1 MQHNRIVSQ
10 EEWFAAHAQHLAKE
24 KELTRLRDALSAARR
39 ELPWVK
45 VEKTYLFDTAN
56 GKKTLAELFAGRS
69 QLVVKHFMFGPGW
82 QEGCV
87 GCSFEVDHIEGALVH
102 LEHHDVTFVA
112 VSRAPL
118 HEIDAFKKRMSWC
131 CTWVSSSS
139 SDFNSDYHVSFTKED
154 LAKGPTY
161 YNYRLRAEQR
171 EGEESG
177 FSVFYKDEAGNI
189 YRTFSS
195 YARGA
200 EELLGTYMMLDL
212 TPKGR
217 NETGPNHNLTDWVR
231 HHDKYDAGGFVDRTG
246 SDVAPQ
252 DSACCHDAK
261 ENRL

>member
-1 MQHNRIVSQ
+1 MQQHRIVSQ
-10 EEWFAAHAQHLAKE
+10 DEWFAAHAQHLVKE
-24 KELTRLRDALSAARR
+24 KEFTRLRDKLSAARR

-45 VEKTYLFDTAN
+45 VEKNYFFDTAH
-56 GKKTLAELFAGRS
+56 GKQTLADLFAGRS
-69 QLVVKHFMFGPGW
+69 QLVGKHFMFGPGW

-112 VSRAPL
+112 ISRAPL
-118 HEIDAFKKRMSWC
+118 PEIEAFKKRMGWRF
-131 CTWVSSSS
+131 TWVSSYG
-139 SDFNSDYHVSFTKED
+139 SDFNSDFHVSFTKDD
-154 LAKGPTY
+154 LAKGKTY
-161 YNYRLRAEQR
+161 YNYRVREEQS
-171 EGEESG
+171 EGEASG
-177 FSVFYKDEAGNI
+177 ITVFYKDEAGNI

-200 EELLGTYMMLDL
+200 EELLGTYMMLDF

-231 HHDKYDAGGFVDRTG
+231 HHDKYDAGGFVDPTG
-246 SDVAPQ
+246 RYVAPQ

-261 ENRL
+261 EDHS

>member
-1 MQHNRIVSQ
+1 MQPNRIVSQ
-10 EEWFAAHAQHLAKE
+10 DEWFAAHAQHLVKE
-24 KELTRLRDALSAARR
+24 KELTRLRDQLRAVRC

-45 VEKTYLFDTAN
+45 IEKNYNFDTSN
-56 GKKTLAELFAGRS
+56 GKQALTDLFAGRS
-69 QLVVKHFMFGPGW
+69 QLVVKHFMLGPGW
-82 QEGCV
+82 KEGCV

-112 VSRAPL
+112 ISRAPL
-118 HEIDAFKKRMSWC
+118 PEIEAFKKRMGWC
-131 CTWVSSSS
+131 FTWVSSYG
-139 SDFNSDYHVSFTKED
+139 SDFNSDFHVSFTKDD

-161 YNYRLRAEQR
+161 YNYRVREAQD
-171 EGEESG
+171 EGEASG
-177 FSVFYKDEAGNI
+177 FTVFYKDEAGNI

-246 SDVAPQ
+246 RYVTPQ
-252 DSACCHDAK
+252 DSACCHEAK
-261 ENRL
+261 ENRT

>member
-1 MQHNRIVSQ
+1 MLPNRIVSQ
-10 EEWFAAHAQHLAKE
+10 DEWFAAHAQHLVKE
-24 KELTRLRDALSAARR
+24 KELTRLRDQLRAVRR

-45 VEKTYLFDTAN
+45 IEKNYLFDASN
-56 GKKTLAELFAGRS
+56 GKQALTDLFAGRS
-69 QLVVKHFMFGPGW
+69 QLVVKHFMLGPGW
-82 QEGCV
+82 KEGCV

-102 LEHHDVTFVA
+102 LEHHDVTYVA

-118 HEIDAFKKRMSWC
+118 PEIEAFKKRMGWRF
-131 CTWVSSSS
+131 TWVSSYG
-139 SDFNSDYHVSFTKED
+139 SDFNSDFHVSFTQDD

-161 YNYRLRAEQR
+161 YNYRVREAQD
-171 EGEESG
+171 EGEASG
-177 FSVFYKDEAGNI
+177 FTVFYKNEAGNI

-246 SDVAPQ
+246 RYVAPQ
-252 DSACCHDAK
+252 DSACCHEAK
-261 ENRL
+261 ENRS

>member
-1 MQHNRIVSQ
+1 MLPNRIVSQ
-10 EEWFAAHAQHLAKE
+10 DEWFAAHAQHLVKE
-24 KELTRLRDALSAARR
+24 KELTRLCDQLRAVRC

-45 VEKTYLFDTAN
+45 IEKNYNFDTSN
-56 GKKTLAELFAGRS
+56 GKQALTDLFAGRS
-69 QLVVKHFMFGPGW
+69 QLVVKHFMLGPGW
-82 QEGCV
+82 KEGCV

-112 VSRAPL
+112 ISRAPL
-118 HEIDAFKKRMSWC
+118 PEIEAFKKRMSWRFM
-131 CTWVSSSS
+131 WVSSYGSDLN
-139 SDFNSDYHVSFTKED
+139 SDFHVSFTKDD

-161 YNYRLRAEQR
+161 YNYRVREAQD
-171 EGEESG
+171 EGEASG
-177 FSVFYKDEAGNI
+177 FTVFYKDEAGSI

-246 SDVAPQ
+246 RYVAPQ
-252 DSACCHDAK
+252 DSACCHEAK
-261 ENRL
+261 ENRS

>member
-1 MQHNRIVSQ
+1 MQPNRIVSQ
-10 EEWFAAHAQHLAKE
+10 DQWFATHAQHLAKE

-45 VEKTYLFDTAN
+45 VEKPYLFDSAN
-56 GKKTLAELFAGRS
+56 GKKTLADLFAGRS
-69 QLVVKHFMFGPGW
+69 QLLVKHFMFGPGW

-102 LEHHDVTFVA
+102 LEHHDMTFVA
-112 VSRAPL
+112 ISRAPL
-118 HEIDAFKKRMSWC
+118 HELEAFKKRMEWRF
-131 CTWVSSSS
+131 TWVSSYGT
-139 SDFNSDYHVSFTKED
+139 DFNSDYHVSFTKDD

-161 YNYRLRAEQR
+161 YNYRLRENQS

-177 FSVFYKDEAGNI
+177 FSVFYKDDAGNI

-246 SDVAPQ
+246 RYVAPQ
-252 DSACCHDAK
+252 DSACCHGAEEK
-261 ENRL
+261 NA

>member
-1 MQHNRIVSQ
+1 MQPNRIVSQ
-10 EEWFAAHAQHLAKE
+10 DEWFAARAQHLVKE
-24 KELTRLRDALSAARR
+24 KELTRLRDQLRAVRC

-45 VEKTYLFDTAN
+45 IEKNYIFDTSN
-56 GKKTLAELFAGRS
+56 GKQALTDLFAGRS
-69 QLVVKHFMFGPGW
+69 QLVVKHFMLGPGW
-82 QEGCV
+82 KEGCV

-112 VSRAPL
+112 ISRAPL
-118 HEIDAFKKRMSWC
+118 PEIEAFKKRMGWRF
-131 CTWVSSSS
+131 TWVSSYG
-139 SDFNSDYHVSFTKED
+139 SDFNSDFHVSFTRDD
-154 LAKGPTY
+154 LVKGPTY
-161 YNYRLRAEQR
+161 YNYRVREAQD
-171 EGEESG
+171 EGEASG
-177 FSVFYKDEAGNI
+177 FTVFYKDEAGNI

-246 SDVAPQ
+246 RYVAPQ
-252 DSACCHDAK
+252 DSACCHEAK
-261 ENRL
+261 ENRS

>member
-1 MQHNRIVSQ
+1 MQPNRIVSQ
-10 EEWFAAHAQHLAKE
+10 DEWFAAHAQHLVKE
-24 KELTRLRDALSAARR
+24 KELTRLRDQLRAVRR

-45 VEKTYLFDTAN
+45 IEKNYNFDTSN
-56 GKKTLAELFAGRS
+56 GKQALTDLFAGRS
-69 QLVVKHFMFGPGW
+69 QLVVKHFMLGPGW
-82 QEGCV
+82 KEGCV
-87 GCSFEVDHIEGALVH
+87 GCSFEVDHIERALVH

-112 VSRAPL
+112 ISRAPL
-118 HEIDAFKKRMSWC
+118 PEIEAFKKRMSWRFM
-131 CTWVSSSS
+131 WVSSYGSDLN
-139 SDFNSDYHVSFTKED
+139 SDFHVSFTKDD

-161 YNYRLRAEQR
+161 YNYRVREAQD
-171 EGEESG
+171 EGEASG
-177 FSVFYKDEAGNI
+177 FTVFYKDEAGSI

-246 SDVAPQ
+246 RYVAPQ
-252 DSACCHDAK
+252 DSACCHEAK
-261 ENRL
+261 ENRS